1 MVLLVGAFSVI
12 VKSSVR
18 EPSDDLRL
26 KLYHPPHRLEV
37 RQVSGR
43 WCGDQTGLAA
53 VRINSDNYTSQ
64 IIGAKPTKNL
74 HQSGEERVRRGAAG
88 G

>member
-1 MVLLVGAFSVI
+1 MI

-18 EPSDDLRL
+18 EPSDDLPL
-26 KLYHPPHRLEV
+26 KLHQPPHRLEV

-43 WCGDQTGLAA
+43 RYGDQTGLAA

-64 IIGAKPTKNL
+64 IIAAKPTKNL
-74 HQSGEERVRRGAAG
+74 QQSGEERVRRGAAG
-88 G
+88 DKWENISV